1 MRQRA
6 QRRGLFALGLAG
18 LLALGTAFPGPSL
31 ARDPSKGELRSQIAF
46 RVCAD
51 PDNLPFSNDKGEGFE
66 NKIAELFAQSL
77 GLPVHY
83 TWHPQTLGFVRN
95 TLGSQLCDVI
105 MAINAAHELVQ
116 NTRFY
121 YRSTYVLVYRAK
133 DRGTF
138 DSLDSPMAAIARIG
152 VVANTPPA
160 VLLTRRGLI
169 NNVVSYG
176 LIVDTRVEHPAKDA
190 LDDLANGRIDMA
202 LIWGPI
208 AGYWVQRSPVPLEW
222 VPLRPDPGLT
232 TPMDF
237 RISMGVRYG
246 ETEWLDTL
254 NRLIREK
261 QRDIDR
267 ILNDYGVPLLD
278 AAGRLINP
286 PPWLQPAAARN

>member
-18 LLALGTAFPGPSL
+18 LLALGIAFPGPSL

-222 VPLRPDPGLT
+222 VPLRPIPGS
-232 TPMDF
+232 P
-237 RISMGVRYG
+237 R
-246 ETEWLDTL
+246 
-254 NRLIREK
+254 
-261 QRDIDR
+261 
-267 ILNDYGVPLLD
+267 
-278 AAGRLINP
+278 
-286 PPWLQPAAARN
+286 PWTSASPWACAMARPSGSIPSTG